1 MTTPTGA
8 PTRRRFW
15 FDPRFAIGLALV
27 VASVVGVGA
36 VVQGMD
42 RSVTVYAAHD
52 ALTVGDRVDADDL
65 AITQVRLEGAPDLYV
80 TPGRIPQDGLVV
92 TRRIA
97 AGELV
102 PVSAVGSRAGA
113 SVTSVVIEVNGTLS
127 GAIGPGS
134 SVDVWSAKATE
145 HGQFGPPAVLVGKA
159 SVVRL
164 VEPTGLIAASGGES
178 VEVQVPRSKVA
189 AVLEAIANN
198 DSMAI
203 VPVDTPLGKE

>member
-1 MTTPTGA
+1 MNTPTGA
-8 PTRRRFW
+8 STRKRFW
-15 FDPRFAIGLALV
+15 FDPRFAIGLVLV
-27 VASVVGVGA
+27 VGSVVGVGA

-42 RSVTVYAAHD
+42 HTLAVYAAHD
-52 ALTVGDRVDADDL
+52 ALSVGDRVDADDL
-65 AITQVRLEGAPDLYV
+65 TITQVRLDDAADLYV
-80 TPGRIPQDGLVV
+80 TPGRIPQGGLVV
-92 TRRIA
+92 TRKIA

-102 PVSAVGSRAGA
+102 PVSSVGSRAGA
-113 SVTSVVIEVNGTLS
+113 SVTSVVIAVNGTLS
-127 GAIGPGS
+127 DSIEPGA
-134 SVDVWSAKATE
+134 SVDVWSAKETE

-178 VEVQVPRSKVA
+178 VEVQVPRNKVA

-203 VPVDTPLGKE
+203 VPVDTPLGKN